1 MKIIDLENND
11 SDYTG
16 NNFIALG
23 NFDGIHI
30 AHKSIIE
37 KMVFESKRLGF
48 NSSIL
53 IFKEHTL
60 NYLNR
65 DTLKVLTSLEDKLE
79 ILKDFNIDQVFLVN
93 FEELKSLAPQEFI
106 EDFLMDSLNIKG
118 IFVGFDYK
126 FGESAQ
132 GDTQFLKKYELE
144 ENLKIWVEDPILYK
158 TMPISSSYIKHLVEK
173 NDLKLA
179 EKLLGR
185 PYYLKGVVVTGKRLG
200 SKLGF
205 PTANIK
211 LDANYVLP
219 EEGVYDTEII
229 VGGVLYRAATSLGV
243 NVTLGENTVKVEAHI
258 INFNKEIYGHKV
270 KIRFIEKLRDMTKF
284 DNLDELKTQVIKD
297 VMDVKKRLN
306 IE

>member
-11 SDYTG
+11 SHYTT

-23 NFDGIHI
+23 NFDGIHT
-30 AHKSIIE
+30 AHRAIIE
-37 KMVFESKRLGF
+37 KMIFESKRLGF

-53 IFKEHTL
+53 IFKKHTL

-65 DTLKVLTSLEDKLE
+65 DNLKVLTSLEDKLE
-79 ILKDFNIDQVFLVN
+79 ILDDFDIDQVFLVN
-93 FEELKSLAPQEFI
+93 FEKLKSLTPQQFIKEFLI
-106 EDFLMDSLNIKG
+106 DTLKIKG

-126 FGESAQ
+126 FGKSAQ
-132 GDTQFLKKYELE
+132 GNTQYLKKYEVE
-144 ENLKIWVEDPILYK
+144 EDLKIWIENPILYE
-158 TMPISSSYIKHLVEK
+158 TRPISSSYIKFLVEK
-173 NDLKLA
+173 NDLNLA
-179 EKLLGR
+179 ETLLGR
-185 PYYLKGVVVTGKRLG
+185 PYYMKGLVVTGKRLG

-229 VGGVLYRAATSLGV
+229 VGGVTYRAATSLGM
-243 NVTLGENTVKVEAHI
+243 NVTLGESTVKIEAHI
-258 INFNKEIYGHKV
+258 INFDKGIYGYEV
-270 KIRFIEKLRDMTKF
+270 KIRFIEKLRDMIKF
-284 DNLDELKTQVIKD
+284 DNLDELKTQVVKD

>member
-11 SDYTG
+11 SDFIG

-23 NFDGIHI
+23 NFDGIHT
-30 AHKSIIE
+30 AHRSIIE
-37 KMVFESKRLGF
+37 KMVFESKGLGF

-60 NYLNR
+60 NYLNQ
-65 DTLKVLTSLEDKLE
+65 DNLKVLTSLEDKLE
-79 ILKDFNIDQVFLVN
+79 ILKDFDIDQIFLVN
-93 FEELKSLAPQEFI
+93 FDKLKSLTPNQFI
-106 EDFLMDSLNIKG
+106 KDFLMNSLKVKG
-118 IFVGFDYK
+118 VFVGFDYK
-126 FGESAQ
+126 FGKLAQ
-132 GDTQFLKKYELE
+132 GNTEYLKKYELE
-144 ENLKIWVEDPILYK
+144 EDLKVWVEDPILYE
-158 TMPISSSYIKHLVEK
+158 TMPISSSFIKCLVEK
-173 NDLKLA
+173 NDFELA
-179 EKLLGR
+179 ETLLGR
-185 PYYLKGVVVTGKRLG
+185 SYYLKGIVVTGKRLG

-229 VGGVLYRAATSLGV
+229 VGEVLYRAATSLGV
-243 NVTLGENTVKVEAHI
+243 NATLGENTVKIEAHI
-258 INFNKEIYGHKV
+258 IDFNKEIYGHKI
-270 KIRFIEKLRDMTKF
+270 KIRFIEKLRDMVKF
-284 DNLDELKTQVIKD
+284 ENLEELKTQVIKD